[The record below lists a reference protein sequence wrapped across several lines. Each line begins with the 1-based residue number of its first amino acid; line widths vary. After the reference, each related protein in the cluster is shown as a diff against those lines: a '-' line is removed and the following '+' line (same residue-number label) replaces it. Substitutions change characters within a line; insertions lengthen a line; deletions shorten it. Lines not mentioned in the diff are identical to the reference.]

1 MKEGMHME
9 SLEEKC
15 AGGPAQDGKVSGL
28 ELESEGGSLGG
39 EVSQG
44 SQVSLEGGASLL
56 GDGLT
61 GGIFSSSFGEALLA
75 AIERET
81 GIRVAP
87 PSGALALKSDS
98 DWAEAEARWA
108 DPTSDDDAEAA
119 ARDAREAARRWADAE
134 KLALCLSKAGVAAS
148 FFASGASAAALS
160 PSSASGAS
168 ADSSA
173 PAFGASRDS
182 GFEARARFFSAFL
195 MSLLRP
201 HIRTN
206 PLLYRRYPEEVVPPF
221 LAVQLAALGF
231 ARTEADA
238 DSQGSVCTDFDSL
251 QLAAPDLDLVLDELR
266 DSGLALDMAQEL
278 MLFDLPQGPEEKA
291 VVPEGCYLQ
300 TDQSRLTPQRH
311 PLVIDPE
318 GRRIYFERRF
328 AEELRLALAVSRY
341 GAVPE
346 DPVGRAAAGALAA
359 FKAEDA
365 RRGWTDEDHD
375 RAVEGALKRRFTV
388 ITGGPGTGKTTV
400 VVRILACLLAENP
413 GLVIGGA
420 APTGKAASNLSG
432 SIEGA
437 LQGMA
442 KGGGVL
448 AELGGLV
455 SRAKVRCQTLHQWL
469 SGKTGS
475 ERPSAASPLAL
486 DVLVVDECSMMDIG
500 LAVQLFDALSSSRTR
515 VILLGDKDQ
524 LAAVGPGSV
533 FADLS
538 DTRGALAPWIYSF
551 TKSHRF
557 SSGSRLYR
565 LAKAVTPESGT
576 EGDAEVVMA
585 ALSESQSMD
594 GDAADNAV
602 LWVKPSRGAGG
613 RTGSG
618 AAGGS
623 NVTPALQEWL
633 MAEYRPLFDRVKSA
647 AGLPVAEAKGAGARG
662 EAGSADNSDAAAFWK
677 RISQVGVLSSRH
689 SGVNGTDAVNDFME
703 ARVRAA
709 AGVAPDAKHYPGR
722 LVLVTRNAWSLGL
735 ANGDTGVELPD
746 GRGGLSAFFGGR
758 VGAIPVALLPEH
770 ESAFAITIHKSQ
782 GSSYH
787 RLAVCLP
794 DAVGGKLC
802 SRELLYTAVTRLADA
817 GSVKG
822 AMALFA
828 SESAVR
834 EAVGRR
840 VKRFSGL
847 ADRLSM
853 LIGRGRGVKVKR
865 SLGAALRG
873 SAGTGAA
880 GA

>member
-1 MKEGMHME
+1 MKEGMHVE
-9 SLEEKC
+9 SLEEKR
-15 AGGPAQDGKVSGL
+15 AGVAAQDGKESGPGA
-28 ELESEGGSLGG
+28 ESEGGSLG
-39 EVSQG
+39 SRG
-44 SQVSLEGGASLL
+44 SKEGLEGGGSLW
-56 GDGLT
+56 GDGQD
-61 GGIFSSSFGEALLA
+61 GGIFSSGFGEAILA
-75 AIERET
+75 SIERET

-87 PSGALALKSDS
+87 PSGALALKSAS
-98 DWAEAEARWA
+98 EIAEDEARWA
-108 DPTSDDDAEAA
+108 DPTSDDEAEAA
-119 ARDAREAARRWADAE
+119 ARDAWEAAKRWADAE
-134 KLALCLSKAGVAAS
+134 KLALCLAKAGVSGS
-148 FFASGASAAALS
+148 FFASGASAAVFAAS
-160 PSSASGAS
+160 PASGSSAVS
-168 ADSSA
+168 
-173 PAFGASRDS
+173 GASRDP
-182 GFEARARFFSAFL
+182 GYEAKARFFSAFL
-195 MSLLRP
+195 TSLLRP
-201 HIRTN
+201 HVRSC
-206 PLLYRRYPEEVVPPF
+206 PALFRRYPEEVVPPF

-238 DSQGSVCTDFDSL
+238 DSQGSVCTDFDFL
-251 QLAAPDLDLVLDELR
+251 QLSKPDLELVLEELE
-266 DSGLALDMAQEL
+266 DCELALDMAQEL
-278 MLFDLPQGPEEKA
+278 MLFDLPQGPEVKA
-291 VVPEGCYLQ
+291 VAADGCYFQ
-300 TDQSRLTPQRH
+300 TDHSRLNPQRH
-311 PLVIDPE
+311 PLVIDHE

-341 GAVPE
+341 AAEPE
-346 DPVGRAAAGALAA
+346 EPVGGAAAGALAA

-442 KGGGVL
+442 KGGGAL
-448 AELGGLV
+448 SELGGLV
-455 SRAKVRCQTLHQWL
+455 SRANVRCQTLHQWL
-469 SGKTGS
+469 SGKTGA

-538 DTRGALAPWIYSF
+538 DTSGALAPWIYSF

-557 SSGSRLYR
+557 SAGSRLYR
-565 LAKAVTPESGT
+565 LAKAVTPDSGAG
-576 EGDAEVVMA
+576 GDAGAVMA

-594 GDAADNAV
+594 GDAGDNAV
-602 LWVKPSRGAGG
+602 LWVKPPRGAGG
-613 RTGSG
+613 Q
-618 AAGGS
+618 AGGFG
-623 NVTPALQEWL
+623 VTPALQDWL
-633 MAEYRPLFDRVKSA
+633 MAEYRPLFERFKSA
-647 AGLPVAEAKGAGARG
+647 MGLPVAGAKGSGAG
-662 EAGSADNSDAAAFWK
+662 EAAKDSEAALFWK

-689 SGVNGTDAVNDFME
+689 SGVNGTNAVNAFME
-703 ARVRAA
+703 ARVREA
-709 AGVAPDAKHYPGR
+709 AGAAPDARHYPGR
-722 LVLVTRNAWSLGL
+722 LVLVTRNAWALGL

-746 GRGGLSAFFGGR
+746 GRGGLAAFFGGR

-840 VKRFSGL
+840 VKRFGGL

-853 LIGRGRGVKVKR
+853 LIRRSRGAK
-865 SLGAALRG
+865 
-873 SAGTGAA
+873 
-880 GA
+880 

>member
-1 MKEGMHME
+1 MKEGMHVDGLDAKRAGAAPQSGKE
-9 SLEEKC
+9 SG
-15 AGGPAQDGKVSGL
+15 AGQDFGNDSFG
-28 ELESEGGSLGG
+28 SEGDGVSQESQMGRGSLA
-39 EVSQG
+39 E
-44 SQVSLEGGASLL
+44 GASPGL
-56 GDGLT
+56 DGQG
-61 GGIFSSSFGEALLA
+61 GGIFSNGFGEALLSA
-75 AIERET
+75 VARET
-81 GIRVAP
+81 GIQVAP
-87 PSGALALKSDS
+87 SLGGLALKGAADL
-98 DWAEAEARWA
+98 AEEEARWA
-108 DPTSDDDAEAA
+108 DPESDDDAEAA
-119 ARDAREAARRWADAE
+119 AENAREGAKRWAVAE
-134 KLALCLSKAGVAAS
+134 KLALCLAKAGADVSFSAA
-148 FFASGASAAALS
+148 GASAAAF
-160 PSSASGAS
+160 AS
-168 ADSSA
+168 SSA
-173 PAFGASRDS
+173 PGARSASDAPRDP
-182 GFEARARFFSAFL
+182 GYEAKARFYSTFL
-195 MSLLRP
+195 ASLLRP
-201 HIRTN
+201 HVRSC
-206 PLLYRRYPEEVVPPF
+206 PQLYRRYPEEVVPPF
-221 LAVQLAALGF
+221 LAVQLVALGF

-251 QLAAPDLDLVLDELR
+251 RLAAPDLELVLEELK
-266 DSGLALDMAQEL
+266 DCGLALDMAQEL
-278 MLFDLPQGPEEKA
+278 MLFDLPRDPNEKEVA
-291 VVPEGCYLQ
+291 AEGFYLQ
-300 TDQSRLTPQRH
+300 ADTSRSSPQRH
-311 PLVIDPE
+311 PFVIDPE

-328 AEELRLALAVSRY
+328 AEEMKLALAVSRY
-341 GAVPE
+341 AAEPE
-346 DPVGRAAAGALAA
+346 DPVGGAAAGALAA

-375 RAVEGALKRRFTV
+375 RAVAGALKRRFTV

-437 LQGMA
+437 LRGME

-448 AELGGLV
+448 SELGGLV
-455 SRAKVRCQTLHQWL
+455 SRANVRCQTLHQWL
-469 SGKTGS
+469 SGKNGS

-486 DVLVVDECSMMDIG
+486 DILVVDECSMMDIG
-500 LAVQLFDALSSSRTR
+500 LAVQLFEALSSSRTR

-538 DTRGALAPWIYSF
+538 DTKGALAPWIYSF

-565 LAKAVTPESGT
+565 LAKAVTPESDS
-576 EGDAEVVMA
+576 EGDAGVVMA

-602 LWVKPSRGAGG
+602 LWVKPSRGAGDRASG
-613 RTGSG
+613 GAAAGSG
-618 AAGGS
+618 
-623 NVTPALQEWL
+623 VTPALQDWL
-633 MAEYRPLFDRVKSA
+633 MAEYRPLFERFKSA
-647 AGLPVAEAKGAGARG
+647 AGLPVAEAKGSGAIG
-662 EAGSADNSDAAAFWK
+662 EAGAAENSGAALFWK
-677 RISQVGVLSSRH
+677 RISQVGVLSSRR
-689 SGVNGTDAVNDFME
+689 SGVNGTNAVNDFME
-703 ARVRAA
+703 ARVREA
-709 AGVAPDAKHYPGR
+709 AGVAPDARHYPGR

-746 GRGGLSAFFGGR
+746 GRGGLSVFFGGR
-758 VGAIPVALLPEH
+758 VEAIPVALLPEH

-802 SRELLYTAVTRLADA
+802 SRELLYTAVTRLADV
-817 GSVKG
+817 GGVKG

-853 LIGRGRGVKVKR
+853 LIGRSRAGKAQQGQGVP
-865 SLGAALRG
+865 
-873 SAGTGAA
+873 
-880 GA
+880 